1 MASWMNMY
9 CSWRRIIQHIHIIA
23 KAHIFHFYIKPLTKS
38 TTHTVCNIDNTN
50 SCEHADGQRER
61 EVTDGKWRYEWDEMT
76 TVEFLVHFTSGTRYF
91 WIFGSSKWTD
101 REWTEGCCGEWIRSL
116 SSSLS
121 CCWGPKTI
129 LWKQMPFQIK
139 NKNWTN
145 NTKQIQQVFS
155 SPLGVSAWMSLNVKN
170 AYLFCTIV
178 VGPSNSEW
186 PAAGDRG
193 N

>member
-1 MASWMNMY
+1 MAVSPHRQASRMASWMNMY

-101 REWTEGCCGEWIRSL
+101 REWTEGCCGEWIRIRIPLMSCRRANLCDLL
-116 SSSLS
+116 SDR
-121 CCWGPKTI
+121 KHEFV
-129 LWKQMPFQIK
+129 FQFKLLLRTK
-139 NKNWTN
+139 NHS
-145 NTKQIQQVFS
+145 VE
-155 SPLGVSAWMSLNVKN
+155 AN
-170 AYLFCTIV
+170 AV
-178 VGPSNSEW
+178 PNKE
-186 PAAGDRG
+186 
-193 N
+193 